1 MVQPRPF
8 FAWLLLGLV
17 TCLLVLN
24 LTVPHLLD
32 GVLLPHK
39 SVDLVPCKR
48 IELPK
53 SIAIK
58 RVSPSTGNNY
68 PVIACAYNDDSPDGR
83 GADSRPYP
91 KNEAAFLPAAGSSTP
106 VVPQG
111 QTEAQPT
118 QTAQPPEMV
127 RRLPTIVA
135 NIPTPIHAGP
145 QAGAQPS
152 AADFRPNPSQLQ
164 PPIRTSE
171 SDRERA
177 ERRADDSW
185 REPDTLLE
193 SLTGLA
199 AGGPAGP
206 WATEVIRQ
214 IRALGPAVAGGS
226 DESTSILERLADLN
240 RQAPALADKI
250 VDKALARKLLRTK
263 FALGRRIDVWQE
275 VVRLGVPQA
284 IDTTTAAANPERL
297 AVCLAKVDWLTRESA
312 EGQAWREYLLV
323 DALKDSSRRQPSA
336 QDHTTQQLAQRVL
349 ERLTQTPLTPYQ
361 QKFVSSGPVAVLR
374 EELRRWAAEPV
385 GATALLRDIET
396 YERTGLPSD
405 ARRLALDFQHLAVS
419 PIEGRRR
426 LAERV
431 DLHYRNASCRIA
443 ITEELLNKLIPTR
456 DLEHAPVQDTVLGR
470 QVTGESTMATELAVR
485 MLPNPQRV
493 RLALEV
499 TGTISSLTTT
509 EAGPARFHNDSQV
522 YYVAR
527 KPLEIDMNGISTW
540 PVEVDVQNQTQLR
553 GVETPLDGVPLIGAV
568 ARGVAKSQLVQNSSA
583 ASQEVK
589 QKVADKASQ
598 RIDAETRQSLTKVVQ
613 FMNERV
619 FDPLNS
625 LSLDPQ
631 LLEAETTPKRFTM
644 RLRLAGED
652 QLGSHTPR
660 PQAPEDSLASVQIHE
675 SVLNNSI
682 QRLQLNGRTFTLP
695 ELSKHVAARLNRPAP
710 WEISPDQ
717 ADVKI
722 TFAEKDA
729 VVVRCQDKRVSL
741 TLSIAQLYKPS
752 RKPWKNFQILA
763 FYRPEVQ
770 GRSAELVRDG
780 VLQLKPQRISLT
792 TRMALDGIFS
802 RALSSKN
809 AWGLVPEQIVKEP
822 KLDYTAITQFDIE
835 DGWIGISLGRKS
847 QAIQTAHRP
856 RWGLW

>member
-17 TCLLVLN
+17 TCLLALY
-24 LTVPHLLD
+24 LTVPHFLD
-32 GVLLPHK
+32 GVLQPHK
-39 SVDLVPCKR
+39 SVDLVPSKHV
-48 IELPK
+48 EVPK

-58 RVSPSTGNNY
+58 RVFPSGGNNY
-68 PVIACAYNDDSPDGR
+68 PVVVCAYNDDPPDGR
-83 GADSRPYP
+83 GDDSRPYP
-91 KNEAAFLPAAGSSTP
+91 KNEAVFLPAAGSSTP
-106 VVPQG
+106 IVPQG
-111 QTEAQPT
+111 QTEAQPA
-118 QTAQPPEMV
+118 QTSQPPEMI
-127 RRLPTIVA
+127 RRLPAIVA
-135 NIPTPIHAGP
+135 NIPTPIHPGP
-145 QAGAQPS
+145 QAGDQPS
-152 AADFRPNPSQLQ
+152 AAEFHPNPNQLQ

-185 REPDTLLE
+185 REPETLLE
-193 SLTGLA
+193 SLNGLA
-199 AGGPAGP
+199 TGGPTST
-206 WATEVIRQ
+206 WAIEVVRQ

-226 DESTSILERLADLN
+226 DESTGILERLANLN
-240 RQAPALADKI
+240 RQASQLAESI
-250 VDKALARKLLRTK
+250 PDKALARRLKKTN
-263 FALGRRIDVWQE
+263 FALNRRIDVWKE
-275 VVRLGVPQA
+275 VVRLGVPQM
-284 IDTTTAAANPERL
+284 IDTSTTVANPERL
-297 AVCLAKVDWLTRESA
+297 AICLAKVDWLTRDSA
-312 EGQAWREYLLV
+312 EGEAWREYLLV
-323 DALKDSSRRQPSA
+323 DALKDSSRRQPST
-336 QDHTTQQLAQRVL
+336 QDRTTQQLAQRVL
-349 ERLTQTPLTPYQ
+349 ERLTQTPLTAYQ
-361 QKFVSSGPVAVLR
+361 QKFVSSGPVAMLR
-374 EELRRWAAEPV
+374 DELRRWAAEPI
-385 GATALLRDIET
+385 GATAVLRDIET

-419 PIEGRRR
+419 PLEGRRR
-426 LAERV
+426 LAEQV

-456 DLEHAPVQDTVLGR
+456 DPEHAPVDDRVLGHPVR
-470 QVTGESTMATELAVR
+470 GESTMATELSVR
-485 MLPNPQRV
+485 MLPTPNRV

-499 TGTISSLTTT
+499 TGAISSLTTT
-509 EAGPARFHNDSQV
+509 EAGPARYHNDSQV

-540 PVEVDVQNQTQLR
+540 PVEVDVQNQTQLT

-589 QKVADKASQ
+589 QKVAEKASQ
-598 RIDAETRQSLTKVVQ
+598 RIDTETRQSLTKVVR

-631 LLEAETTPKRFTM
+631 LLEAKTSPKRFFM

-660 PQAPEDSLASVQIHE
+660 PEALEDSLASVQIHE
-675 SVLNNSI
+675 SVLNNCI

-695 ELSKHVAARLNRPAP
+695 ELSKHVAARLSRPAP

-717 ADVKI
+717 ADVKV

-729 VVVRCQDKRVSL
+729 VVVRCQDKRLSL

-780 VLQLKPQRISLT
+780 VIQLKPQRISIT
-792 TRMALDGIFS
+792 TRIVLDGIFS

-809 AWGLVPEQIVKEP
+809 TWGLVPEQIIKEP